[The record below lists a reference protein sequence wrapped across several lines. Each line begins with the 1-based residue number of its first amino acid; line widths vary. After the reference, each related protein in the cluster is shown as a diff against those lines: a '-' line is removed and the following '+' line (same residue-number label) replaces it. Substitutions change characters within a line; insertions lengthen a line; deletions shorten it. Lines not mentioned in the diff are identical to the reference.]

1 MRSGESILQRI
12 DQGLPLHDH
21 KWQSPMGDGQWP
33 QAAVLVALTEEDE
46 PRVLL
51 GRRAMH
57 LNNHPGEIAFA
68 GGKRE
73 LTDVSPW
80 ETAQREAMEEVGLP
94 EEIIHPLG
102 EFEPLITRTGFEVYP
117 CVARI
122 PAAPT
127 LVVDTGEFESVF
139 FAPLKAFADA
149 GIFRLETMS
158 DGRVARK
165 VPHYQLG
172 DDNVWG
178 VTAAILVML
187 ANVAYDAGFDL
198 QRNWEQAP

>member
-1 MRSGESILQRI
+1 MTVSNAVLQRI
-12 DQGLPLHDH
+12 DDGLPLHENA
-21 KWQSPMGDGQWP
+21 WQSPMGDGQWP
-33 QAAVLVALTEEDE
+33 QAAVLVGLTEEVE

-57 LNNHPGEIAFA
+57 LTNHPGEIAFA

-73 LTDVSPW
+73 VIDISPW
-80 ETAQREAMEEVGLP
+80 HTARREAMEEVGLP
-94 EEIIHPLG
+94 AELIYPLG
-102 EFEPLITRTGFEVYP
+102 EFDPLITRTGFEVYS

-139 FAPLKAFADA
+139 FAPLVAFADA
-149 GIFRLETMS
+149 GIYHLETMS
-158 DGRVARK
+158 DGKRSRK

-187 ANVAYDAGFDL
+187 ANVAYDAGLDL